1 MTILFSGTSDNSNF
15 SYITEQTTPNYR
27 VISPPPTG
35 GQSIKTI
42 ENQKVEFIDEVIVTT
57 PEGRGTNS
65 PSIDTRFGKNSEI
78 IFDSCNILIN
88 HAFKQRRVTEGNVK
102 FINSNV
108 LVLPEGGRINFTADK
123 VEGMH
128 LKVRRS
134 SPREQVF
141 LYVNQNSVI
150 KGLPGKPNMFE
161 GMWCIELAPGVKI
174 KDTTFK
180 NTGPNLLNWSAGKV
194 AVRGLTLNDGTPK
207 ENSVDCDS
215 WINDNRTDANII
227 LFYSCKLRLHHVTGG
242 ADGRASRFVC
252 INEKFTQKNL
262 KIKYQMKDEIPAS
275 SQTTF
280 NKSVSGNHVTAES
293 VFTSGFLTLE
303 DGKLKKDGK
312 IIPYVDLLTEVTTN
326 VRLNQPTGMFD
337 PTAVVLPNTHKV
349 NWTRTMRHPTIKTY
363 TDEIVD
369 QIDDIGATLG
379 TPTVAAEIKLTVDEE
394 YRPIENNG
402 SVQFF
407 QYEETFNVIV
417 NGAMTV
423 QDIYNKWKEFLFEDS
438 GFAFRESRITA
449 KNGILTIHGGLTINA
464 NINAPL
470 SPEHLNQIISTT
482 NIHINNG
489 SVVAVPYADS
499 NTLGSIE
506 VIGVKGCKIRIKRV
520 SNRSVIQETA
530 IQNKNTAII
539 TLTAAMLAEPVY
551 ITKVS
556 SEDLTLAGT
565 NALTL
570 VKGVND
576 PVQLYSG
583 EQVQITNIDDLTK
596 IKEDL
601 KENQKQMENV
611 KSDLEIINDG
621 VKKSSMLIPHTRDLQ
636 NHP

>member
-15 SYITEQTTPNYR
+15 SYITEQRTPNYR

-35 GQSIKTI
+35 GPSLRTK

-57 PEGRGTNS
+57 PEGGGTNS
-65 PSIDTRFGKNSEI
+65 PGIDTRFGKNSEI

-108 LVLPEGGRINFTADK
+108 LVLPDGGRINFTADK
-123 VEGMH
+123 IEGMN
-128 LKVRRS
+128 LKVRRR

-161 GMWCIELAPGVKI
+161 GLWCIELSPGVQI

-275 SQTTF
+275 SQATF
-280 NKSVSGNHVTAES
+280 NRSVNGNHVTAES
-293 VFTSGFLTLE
+293 VFASGFLTLE
-303 DGKLKKDGK
+303 DGKLKKNGN

-394 YRPIENNG
+394 YRPIENNATCLFRNDINPG
-402 SVQFF
+402 KIYIEVQGIMS
-407 QYEETFNVIV
+407 T
-417 NGAMTV
+417 
-423 QDIYNKWKEFLFEDS
+423 QDIYNKWKEFLYTDA
-438 GFAFRESRITA
+438 GFAFNEDLITA
-449 KNGILTIHGGLTINA
+449 KNGILTINGDATIRASITAPRNA
-464 NINAPL
+464 D
-470 SPEHLNQIISTT
+470 HLQQIIATGTITVSPDIT
-482 NIHINNG
+482 I
-489 SVVAVPYADS
+489 AVPYADINS
-499 NTLGSIE
+499 LGSIE
-506 VIGVKGCKIRIKRV
+506 VIGVKGHTVRIKKV
-520 SNRSVIQETA
+520 SDRSVILETPV
-530 IQNKNTAII
+530 QKKNNVII
-539 TLTAAMLAEPVY
+539 GITSAMIAEPIY
-551 ITKVS
+551 ITKVAT
-556 SEDLTLAGT
+556 DGLTQAGT
-565 NALTL
+565 SAIQL

-583 EQVQITNIDDLTK
+583 EQVQITNIDDLSK
-596 IKEDL
+596 IKKGL
-601 KENQKQMENV
+601 TQ
-611 KSDLEIINDG
+611 INGG
-621 VKKSSMLIPHTRDLQ
+621 VKKASMLIPYTDDL
-636 NHP
+636 NMNS

>member
-15 SYITEQTTPNYR
+15 SYITEQRTPNYR

-35 GQSIKTI
+35 GPSLKTK

-57 PEGRGTNS
+57 PEGGGTNS
-65 PSIDTRFGKNSEI
+65 PGIDTRFGKNSEI

-108 LVLPEGGRINFTADK
+108 LVLPDGGRINFTADK

-128 LKVRRS
+128 LKVRRR

-161 GMWCIELAPGVKI
+161 GMWCIELSPGVQI

-215 WINDNRTDANII
+215 WINDKTDANII

-262 KIKYQMKDEIPAS
+262 KIKYQMKEEIPES
-275 SQTTF
+275 SRSTF
-280 NKSVSGNHVTAES
+280 NKSVSGGHVTAES

-303 DGKLKKDGK
+303 DGKLKKNGN

-402 SVQFF
+402 TCTFTMAGEKINITVQGIMS
-407 QYEETFNVIV
+407 T
-417 NGAMTV
+417 
-423 QDIYNKWKEFLFEDS
+423 QDIYNKWKEFLYTDEGFTFNEDL
-438 GFAFRESRITA
+438 ITA
-449 KNGILTIHGGLTINA
+449 KNGILNIKGDATIRASITAPRNADHLQQIIATGTINVSSDVT
-464 NINAPL
+464 I
-470 SPEHLNQIISTT
+470 
-482 NIHINNG
+482 
-489 SVVAVPYADS
+489 AVPYADINS
-499 NTLGSIE
+499 LGSIE
-506 VIGVKGCKIRIKRV
+506 VIGVKGHTVRIKKV
-520 SNRSVIQETA
+520 SDRSVILETPV
-530 IQNKNTAII
+530 QKKNNVII
-539 TLTAAMLAEPVY
+539 GITSAMIAEPIY
-551 ITKVS
+551 ITKVAT
-556 SEDLTLAGT
+556 DGLTQAGT
-565 NALTL
+565 SAIQL

-583 EQVQITNIDDLTK
+583 EQVQITNIDDLSK
-596 IKEDL
+596 IKKGL
-601 KENQKQMENV
+601 TQ
-611 KSDLEIINDG
+611 INGG
-621 VKKSSMLIPHTRDLQ
+621 VKKASMLIPYTDDL
-636 NHP
+636 NMNP

>member
-1 MTILFSGTSDNSNF
+1 MSITFTGTTDNSNF
-15 SYITEQTTPNYR
+15 DYITSQTTPNYR
-27 VISPPPTG
+27 VIGTPPTG
-35 GQSIKTI
+35 GQTLRTK
-42 ENQKVEFIDEVIVTT
+42 ENQKVLFKDEVIVTT
-57 PEGRGTNS
+57 PEGMGTNS

-78 IFDSCNILIN
+78 VFDGCNILIN
-88 HAFKQRRVTEGNVK
+88 PAFKQRRVTEGNVK
-102 FINSNV
+102 FINTNV
-108 LVLPEGGRINFTADK
+108 MVLPDNNRINFTADK

-128 LKVRRS
+128 LNVRRR

-161 GMWCIELAPGVKI
+161 GMWCIELSPGVQI

-215 WINDNRTDANII
+215 WINDNRTDANNI

-242 ADGRASRFVC
+242 ADGKASRFVC

-262 KIKYQMKDEIPAS
+262 KIKYDMKEEIPAS

-280 NKSVSGNHVTAES
+280 NKSVSGGHVTAES
-293 VFTSGFLTLE
+293 VFASGFLTLE
-303 DGKLKKDGK
+303 DGKLKKNGK

-349 NWTRTMRHPTIKTY
+349 NWTRTMRHPTVKTY

-379 TPTVAAEIKLTVDEE
+379 TPTVAAEIKLAVDEE

-402 SVQFF
+402 TCTFAMAGEKINITVQSIMS
-407 QYEETFNVIV
+407 T
-417 NGAMTV
+417 
-423 QDIYNKWKEFLFEDS
+423 QDIYNKWKEFLYTDEGFTFNEDL
-438 GFAFRESRITA
+438 ITA
-449 KNGILTIHGGLTINA
+449 KNGILNIKGDASIRASITAPRNADHLQQIIATGTINVA
-464 NINAPL
+464 SDVTI
-470 SPEHLNQIISTT
+470 
-482 NIHINNG
+482 
-489 SVVAVPYADS
+489 AVPYADINS
-499 NTLGSIE
+499 LGSIKI
-506 VIGVKGCKIRIKRV
+506 IGIKGHTVRIKKV
-520 SNRSVIQETA
+520 SDRSVILETPV
-530 IQNKNTAII
+530 QKKNSVII
-539 TLTAAMLAEPVY
+539 GITSAMIAEPIY
-551 ITKVS
+551 ITKVAT
-556 SEDLTLAGT
+556 DGLTQAGT
-565 NALTL
+565 SAIQL

-583 EQVQITNIDDLTK
+583 EQVQITNIDDLSK
-596 IKEDL
+596 IKKGL
-601 KENQKQMENV
+601 TQ
-611 KSDLEIINDG
+611 INGG
-621 VKKSSMLIPHTRDLQ
+621 VKKASMLIPYTDDLETT
-636 NHP
+636 

>member
-15 SYITEQTTPNYR
+15 SYITEQRTPNYR

-35 GQSIKTI
+35 GQTLKTK

-57 PEGRGTNS
+57 PEGNGTNS
-65 PSIDTRFGKNSEI
+65 PSIDTRLGKNSEI

-123 VEGMH
+123 VEGMN
-128 LKVRRS
+128 LKVRRR

-161 GMWCIELAPGVKI
+161 GLWCIELSPGVQI

-262 KIKYQMKDEIPAS
+262 KIKYDMKDEIPES
-275 SQTTF
+275 SRTTF
-280 NKSVSGNHVTAES
+280 NKSVSGGHVTAES
-293 VFTSGFLTLE
+293 VFASGFLTLE
-303 DGKLKKDGK
+303 DGKLKKNGK

-379 TPTVAAEIKLTVDEE
+379 TPTVASEIKLTVDEE
-394 YRPIENNG
+394 YRPFENSG
-402 SVQFF
+402 SCSFTKPSNDTIHVL
-407 QYEETFNVIV
+407 V
-417 NGAMTV
+417 NGIMST
-423 QDIYNKWKEFLFEDS
+423 QDIYNKWKEFLYTDEGFTFNEDL
-438 GFAFRESRITA
+438 ITA
-449 KNGILTIHGGLTINA
+449 KNGILNIKGDASIRATIT
-464 NINAPL
+464 APRNTNDL
-470 SPEHLNQIISTT
+470 QQIIATGTITVSPDVT
-482 NIHINNG
+482 I
-489 SVVAVPYADS
+489 AVPYADINS
-499 NTLGSIE
+499 LGSIE
-506 VIGVKGCKIRIKRV
+506 IIGIKGHTVRIKKV
-520 SNRSVIQETA
+520 SDRSVILETPV
-530 IQNKNTAII
+530 QKKNNVVIGI
-539 TLTAAMLAEPVY
+539 TSAMIAEPIY
-551 ITKVS
+551 ITKVAT
-556 SEDLTLAGT
+556 DGLTQAGT
-565 NALTL
+565 SAIQL

-583 EQVQITNIDDLTK
+583 EQVQITNIDDLSK
-596 IKEDL
+596 IKKGL
-601 KENQKQMENV
+601 TQ
-611 KSDLEIINDG
+611 INGG
-621 VKKSSMLIPHTRDLQ
+621 VKKASLLIPYTDDL
-636 NHP
+636 NMNS